1 MLSALTHSI
10 ETARGKRAFLL
21 TIVLGATS
29 VLAHAPFFIW
39 PTFLICTALFFIRLR
54 GVSQHEDKPRRRAFW
69 AGWAFGFGYFLAS
82 LFWIASA
89 FLTRGGGYVWLAPL
103 GTALLPMGLA
113 FFWAIAAWLYVKL
126 SQKFTRGPLG
136 AVALFTA
143 IFFIAEFLRGH
154 IFSGFPWNLPGYIW
168 EAGGAISQSASWWGI
183 YGLTFLTLLWAASL
197 GAALIAKTHAAQRF
211 ALKAYAPLLIMSLT
225 FVALFGA
232 GQMRLSAHSLNLA
245 EKGGPK
251 IRVISTALTQDQK
264 YNQQNYVQIVNHYL
278 ELSFADGA
286 QGVDAIIW
294 SEGAVPGLILEDTR
308 LMEMIDSL
316 LAPEQTLII
325 GATRRLYDENLP
337 EDHPGGQ
344 WRYYNSL
351 IALQSTQT
359 GTPRLVASYD
369 KQKLV
374 PFGEYFPA
382 RSLISA
388 LNIPALTQ
396 AVSSFDHGSGV
407 QPDLP
412 GLPPVSVQICYESIF
427 SGFTENPKDGPQPE
441 WILNISNDSWF
452 GPTSG
457 PLQHFNQVKYRAIE
471 QGIPVVRS
479 AASGISGYADP
490 LGRDIVIGTGQPS
503 QAIDYSLPAR
513 VRATLFSRLT
523 D

>member
-1 MLSALTHSI
+1 MLSALIHSI

-21 TIVLGATS
+21 TILLGAAS

-39 PTFLICTALFFIRLR
+39 PAFLICMALFFIRLR
-54 GVSQHEDKPRRRAFW
+54 GISLHDDAKARRRAFW

-89 FLTRGGGYVWLAPL
+89 FITRGGGYVWLAPI

-113 FFWAIAAWLYVKL
+113 FFWAIAAWVYVKL
-126 SQKFTRGPLG
+126 SRRFAKSALAAAT
-136 AVALFTA
+136 LFTA
-143 IFFIAEFLRGH
+143 LFFIAEFLRGH

-168 EAGGAISQSASWWGI
+168 EAGGTISQSASWWGI

-197 GAALIAKTHAAQRF
+197 GAALGAKIKASNRFIA
-211 ALKAYAPLLIMSLT
+211 APYLPLIVMSLMFT
-225 FVALFGA
+225 ALLVA
-232 GQMRLSAHSLNLA
+232 GQMRLSAHPIAA
-245 EKGGPK
+245 EESGPK

-264 YNQQNYVQIVNHYL
+264 YDQQNYVEIVNHYL

-286 QGVDAIIW
+286 QGIDAIIW
-294 SEGAVPGLILEDTR
+294 SEGAVPGLILEDRR
-308 LMEMIDSL
+308 LMETIDAL

-325 GATRRLYDENLP
+325 GATRRLYDETLP

-359 GTPRLVASYD
+359 GMPRIAASYD

-382 RSLISA
+382 NSLISS

-407 QPDLP
+407 QPALP

-427 SGFTENPKDGPQPE
+427 SGFTENPDDNPQPE

-479 AASGISGYADP
+479 AASGISGFVDP
-490 LGRDIVIGTGQPS
+490 MGRDLLIGTGDPS
-503 QAIDYSLPAR
+503 TALDYTLATRVKLP
-513 VRATLFSRLT
+513 LFSRIT
-523 D
+523 N